1 MGAHTC
7 PRRDAMDGRSARRRR
22 KNLPGSS
29 FAFCPLFCFRRTFL
43 VLLLLFLPSPF
54 RFAFLFSFALAPSS
68 SSSSPPSLLRP
79 VPFLPSSFP
88 PSSPSSLLLLFLAF
102 AFLFSFSSLFSLFLV
117 PSLLRFFRG
126 LVVSSIFWALR
137 GRERRRYA
145 AGDAKCPPQAKT
157 GCGCPR
163 LPEYPRRHA
172 HCRHAK

>member
-1 MGAHTC
+1 
-7 PRRDAMDGRSARRRR
+7 MDGRSARRRR

-29 FAFCPLFCFRRTFL
+29 FAFFFLSGSFSPCPSSVFAFAFPLRLPFL
-43 VLLLLFLPSPF
+43 LRPPPPPPPRLLLSFDP
-54 RFAFLFSFALAPSS
+54 FLFS
-68 SSSSPPSLLRP
+68 LL
-79 VPFLPSSFP
+79 PFPL
-88 PSSPSSLLLLFLAF
+88 SSPSSLLLLFFAF

-117 PSLLRFFRG
+117 LSLLCFFRG